1 MNEKTNFK
9 GVIPITP
16 TPFTDSG
23 AVDEASIRNL
33 IRYLSK
39 VGVDGI
45 AILGFL
51 GENHKLSGDE
61 RRRVLATVREAVADR
76 FPVFVGVRAFGAAG
90 AIEQIEEA
98 SEFGGASGVFVAP
111 IDNQNDN
118 VLFGF
123 FKDVAQGG
131 PLPVML
137 HDYPASFGTI
147 LSAELIIRLAQEV
160 PGVIGIKAE
169 DPPVLTKL
177 TRIREA
183 APDFGIFG
191 GLGGMFFL
199 EELKRGANGIMTGF
213 SYSEVLVD
221 IWQKFTRGDTE
232 GATETFDHYASLFRY
247 EFQPNIGLA
256 FRKHV
261 MKKRGIF
268 ASDHIRRPG
277 AGLDEVT
284 AREYEGIL
292 GRLGLSLEPH
302 DLA

>member
-16 TPFTDSG
+16 TPCTDSG

-137 HDYPASFGTI
+137 HDYPASFGTV
-147 LSAELIIRLAQEV
+147 LSAELIIRLAQ
-160 PGVIGIKAE
+160 
-169 DPPVLTKL
+169 
-177 TRIREA
+177 
-183 APDFGIFG
+183 
-191 GLGGMFFL
+191 
-199 EELKRGANGIMTGF
+199 
-213 SYSEVLVD
+213 
-221 IWQKFTRGDTE
+221 
-232 GATETFDHYASLFRY
+232 
-247 EFQPNIGLA
+247 
-256 FRKHV
+256 
-261 MKKRGIF
+261 
-268 ASDHIRRPG
+268 
-277 AGLDEVT
+277 
-284 AREYEGIL
+284 
-292 GRLGLSLEPH
+292 
-302 DLA
+302 